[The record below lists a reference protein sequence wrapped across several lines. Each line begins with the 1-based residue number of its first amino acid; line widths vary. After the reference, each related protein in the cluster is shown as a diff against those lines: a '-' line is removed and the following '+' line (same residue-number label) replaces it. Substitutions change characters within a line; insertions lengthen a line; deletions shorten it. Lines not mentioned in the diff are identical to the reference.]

1 MAAAPAASGTD
12 QDAEVTMSFTTLRRA
27 ARSALVLIALSTL
40 WPGMPGV
47 AQAAVPIADVGSH
60 GTYKITDS
68 PARPGARC
76 RYEGTAGTWYLQRIR
91 VAAPTIFGSSADLQ
105 SVGYRLLLQRRTAH
119 GWTTAQRGMLISGV
133 ADRSTAATLTS
144 STVVRDVEVAP
155 NWPRYRAAVQLTW
168 WDAQAQ
174 VEGRVL
180 LAIDHHRRTSD
191 ASVGPACP
199 GHSPIG

>member
-1 MAAAPAASGTD
+1 
-12 QDAEVTMSFTTLRRA
+12 MSFTTLRRA

-91 VAAPTIFGSSADLQ
+91 VAAPTIFGSSAEPSRSATDSSSSGGLLTAGRPR
-105 SVGYRLLLQRRTAH
+105 SVGR
-119 GWTTAQRGMLISGV
+119 
-133 ADRSTAATLTS
+133 
-144 STVVRDVEVAP
+144 
-155 NWPRYRAAVQLTW
+155 
-168 WDAQAQ
+168 
-174 VEGRVL
+174 
-180 LAIDHHRRTSD
+180 
-191 ASVGPACP
+191 
-199 GHSPIG
+199 